1 MTLKAGVNGALY
13 LSKYDLS
20 GVVNKFEPSFKR
32 PLIDGTCMGAA
43 GRQSTPGLYEDS
55 FTFDAF
61 YDLPADIGT
70 ELTALRTATAVHVC
84 SLCLGTAQG
93 EKAVAGEGAWAEDLP
108 MDIPVDGLIRVAG
121 SFKFEGLARTG
132 IVLHA
137 KATATENGNG
147 AVVTDAAATTAGAE
161 AYLHVF
167 SCTTA
172 TNLVVKVQT
181 DTAAGFSSPTDL
193 ITFTAASAATSERK
207 TVTGA
212 VERYVRVSYSA
223 TWGGS
228 SASFAVIW
236 ARL

>member
-1 MTLKAGVNGALY
+1 
-13 LSKYDLS
+13 
-20 GVVNKFEPSFKR
+20 
-32 PLIDGTCMGAA
+32 
-43 GRQSTPGLYEDS
+43 
-55 FTFDAF
+55 
-61 YDLPADIGT
+61 
-70 ELTALRTATAVHVC
+70 
-84 SLCLGTAQG
+84 
-93 EKAVAGEGAWAEDLP
+93 

-137 KATATENGNG
+137 KATATQDANGT
-147 AVVTDAAATTAGAE
+147 VVTDAAATTAGAE

-167 SCTTA
+167 ACTA

-223 TWGGS
+223 TWGGA